1 MILSSCARNRQG
13 GKPMSRLGK
22 KVIIIGDKFEQNLP
36 IGEHAYII
44 AKDRN
49 ADNAFDYVIRVP
61 KLGKQFF
68 VPASDVELEEVL
80 LQRAAEKVEKDA
92 LIDFALASGNKEL
105 FMRIMNGESEEDEQS
120 GKKPMSQEEFIRQV
134 NLKAWI

>member
-1 MILSSCARNRQG
+1 M
-13 GKPMSRLGK
+13 RLGQ
-22 KVIIIGDKFEQNLP
+22 KVIIVGDQFEQNLP

-44 AKDRN
+44 AYDRN

-61 KLGKQFF
+61 KAGKQFF

-80 LQRAAEKVEKDA
+80 LRKAAEKVEKEA
-92 LIDFALASGNKEL
+92 LIDFALASRNKEL
-105 FMRIMNGESEEDEQS
+105 FLRVMNGEGADSDE
-120 GKKPMSQEEFIRQV
+120 KKSKEKQSQEEFIRQV

>member
-1 MILSSCARNRQG
+1 M
-13 GKPMSRLGK
+13 RLGQK
-22 KVIIIGDKFEQNLP
+22 MIIVGDQFEQNLP

-44 AKDRN
+44 AYDRN

-61 KLGKQFF
+61 KAGKQFF

-80 LQRAAEKVEKDA
+80 LRKAAEKVEKEA
-92 LIDFALASGNKEL
+92 LIDFALASRNKEL
-105 FMRIMNGESEEDEQS
+105 FLRVMNGEGADSDE
-120 GKKPMSQEEFIRQV
+120 KKSKEKQSQEEFIRQV

>member
-1 MILSSCARNRQG
+1 M
-13 GKPMSRLGK
+13 RLGQ
-22 KVIIIGDKFEQNLP
+22 KVIIVGDQFEQNLP

-44 AKDRN
+44 AYDRN

-61 KLGKQFF
+61 KAGKQFF

-80 LQRAAEKVEKDA
+80 LRKAAEKVEKEA
-92 LIDFALASGNKEL
+92 LIDFALASRNKEL
-105 FMRIMNGESEEDEQS
+105 FHRVMNGESAAGDE
-120 GKKPMSQEEFIRQV
+120 KKAKEKQSQEEFIRQV